1 MGANGK
7 YQCFTPLRMHLAY
20 NGDSC
25 IKYIPPPHPPPPS
38 RPPNKPPKSP
48 PPPPQQQQQPQHLLP
63 PPPRS
68 PQKIDCDGG
77 MLIKSIK
84 TRIVMAIF
92 I

>member
-1 MGANGK
+1 
-7 YQCFTPLRMHLAY
+7 
-20 NGDSC
+20 DSC

-68 PQKIDCDGG
+68 PQKIDCDGD
-77 MLIKSIK
+77 IPETSPEK
-84 TRIVMAIF
+84 TEPEVTMASSKAWYHQRSA
-92 I
+92 